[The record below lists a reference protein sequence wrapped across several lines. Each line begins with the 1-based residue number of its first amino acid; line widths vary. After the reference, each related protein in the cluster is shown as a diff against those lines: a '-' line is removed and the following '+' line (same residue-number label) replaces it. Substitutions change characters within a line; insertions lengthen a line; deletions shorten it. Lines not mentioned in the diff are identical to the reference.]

1 MSLLKWQQKYAVGV
15 KALDHHRNIF
25 IEILNELHAASMKGQ
40 AKQAVGS
47 LFRKLKDYARE
58 YHSAEERLL
67 EAAKFPALIQHRD
80 RHCEFAEKLT
90 EFERRHEEG
99 DNTVYVEMLRFLR
112 NWLDDHMLDEDQHY
126 RPLLSE
132 REMA

>member
-58 YHSAEERLL
+58 
-67 EAAKFPALIQHRD
+67 
-80 RHCEFAEKLT
+80 
-90 EFERRHEEG
+90 RRHEEG